1 MRLNDKT
8 AQDPKNAET
17 ISRVQKKLEMEKE
30 MNPPE
35 MEDQVCFSQWREE
48 TADEDK
54 ILTYPSHH
62 HCPSQRHTSCNK
74 VHVLRFL

>member
-17 ISRVQKKLEMEKE
+17 ISRVQKLEMEKE

-35 MEDQVCFSQWREE
+35 MEDQVCFSQ
-48 TADEDK
+48 
-54 ILTYPSHH
+54 
-62 HCPSQRHTSCNK
+62 
-74 VHVLRFL
+74 